1 MNERLTKS
9 IIMKETKNCPFCAS
23 IEIRCETSKVGE
35 GWVCW
40 CANCGAIGPND
51 LGWSGAVESWNLRRP
66 MDKVMEHINNALKVI
81 EE

>member
-23 IEIRCETSKVGE
+23 IEIRCETS
-35 GWVCW
+35 
-40 CANCGAIGPND
+40 CGAIGPND